1 MKIFLIGRYSV
12 GKSSLFNKI
21 AGKRNIVME
30 EKGTTRDI
38 LREDFEFEGRTWT
51 VTDSAGMETQAYSN
65 LFEDQKQ
72 MILQEL
78 QTSQVIFFVVD
89 GGAGLTP
96 MDWDVMQLLRENQVT
111 DKTILLIN
119 KLDKGKFSETDFY
132 ELGLPIQFAVS
143 AMSGTG
149 IYDAL
154 EACKA
159 FEDTPSPLDEITDL
173 IPKVAIVGR
182 PNAGKST
189 LLNSFMKINRS
200 LVSEEEFTTR
210 DPIKERINTKNGSF
224 DLIDTAGIRFNR
236 LKEFGPVYLGMKRTL
251 RVIEQSDV
259 VLFVL
264 DTADHVY
271 REDQRI
277 MDAIKEHKKASILLL
292 NKMDLIQDQETF
304 IKEVD
309 LKFRYLDFAP
319 RLFVSAKTGK
329 NCDKIP
335 AMIQQAYA
343 SYTTRLSTHQVNKM
357 IQQILV
363 DGSLP
368 MNNRKILYIT
378 QADIKPPTFVFFV
391 NKTALFD
398 SSYVN
403 FFSKRIIE
411 SMKLVGTPVEI
422 VFRGRRDND

>member
-1 MKIFLIGRYSV
+1 MKIFLIGRFSV

-21 AGKRNIVME
+21 AKKRNIVME

-51 VTDSAGMETQAYSN
+51 ITDSAGMETQAYSN
-65 LFEDQKQ
+65 LFEDQKK
-72 MILQEL
+72 MILEEL
-78 QTSQVIFFVVD
+78 RTSQVIFFVVD
-89 GGAGLTP
+89 GEAGLTP
-96 MDWDVMQLLRENQVT
+96 MDWDVLQLLRENRVT

-132 ELGLPIQFAVS
+132 ELGLPLQFPVS

-149 IYDAL
+149 VYDAL
-154 EACKA
+154 EACKV
-159 FEDTPSPLDEITDL
+159 FEKYPALLEETDQP
-173 IPKVAIVGR
+173 PKVAIVGR

-189 LLNSFMKINRS
+189 LLNSFMKTNRS
-200 LVSEEEFTTR
+200 LVSDQEFTTR
-210 DPIKERINTKNGSF
+210 DPIKERINTKYGSF

-251 RVIEQSDV
+251 HVIEQCDV
-259 VLFVL
+259 ALFVL
-264 DTADHVY
+264 DASDHVY

-277 MDAIKEHKKASILLL
+277 MDAIREHKKACILLL
-292 NKMDLIQDQETF
+292 NKTDIVPDKEAF
-304 IKEVD
+304 DKEVD

-319 RLFVSAKTGK
+319 RLSISAKTGK
-329 NCDKIP
+329 FIEKIP
-335 AMIQQAYA
+335 ALIQQAYA
-343 SYTTRLSTHQVNKM
+343 SFTSRQNTHQVNKM
-357 IQQILV
+357 VQQILV

-368 MNNRKILYIT
+368 MNNRKILYTT

-398 SSYVN
+398 QSYVN

-411 SMKLVGTPVEI
+411 SLKLVGTPVEI
-422 VFRGRRDND
+422 IFKGRRDND

>member
-1 MKIFLIGRYSV
+1 MKIFLIGRFSV

-21 AGKRNIVME
+21 AKKRNIVME

-51 VTDSAGMETQAYSN
+51 ITDSAGMETQAYSN
-65 LFEDQKQ
+65 LFEDQKK
-72 MILQEL
+72 MILEEL
-78 QTSQVIFFVVD
+78 RTSEVIFFVVD
-89 GGAGLTP
+89 GEAGLTP
-96 MDWDVMQLLRENQVT
+96 MDWDVLQLLRENRVT

-132 ELGLPIQFAVS
+132 ELGLPLQFPVS

-149 IYDAL
+149 VYDAL
-154 EACKA
+154 EACKV
-159 FEDTPSPLDEITDL
+159 FEKYPALLEETDQP
-173 IPKVAIVGR
+173 PKVAIVGR

-189 LLNSFMKINRS
+189 LLNSFMKTNRS
-200 LVSEEEFTTR
+200 LVSDQEFTTR
-210 DPIKERINTKNGSF
+210 DPIKERINTKYGSF

-251 RVIEQSDV
+251 HVIEQCDV
-259 VLFVL
+259 ALFVL
-264 DTADHVY
+264 DASDHVY

-277 MDAIKEHKKASILLL
+277 MDAIREHKKACILLL
-292 NKMDLIQDQETF
+292 NKTDIVPDKEAF
-304 IKEVD
+304 DKEVD

-319 RLFVSAKTGK
+319 RLSISAKTGK
-329 NCDKIP
+329 FIDKIP
-335 AMIQQAYA
+335 ALIQQAYA
-343 SYTTRLSTHQVNKM
+343 SFTSRQNTHQVNKM
-357 IQQILV
+357 VQQILV

-368 MNNRKILYIT
+368 MNNRKILYTT

-398 SSYVN
+398 QSYVN

-411 SMKLVGTPVEI
+411 SLKLVGTPVEI
-422 VFRGRRDND
+422 IFKGRRDND

>member
-1 MKIFLIGRYSV
+1 MKIFLIGRFSV

-21 AGKRNIVME
+21 AKKRNIVME

-51 VTDSAGMETQAYSN
+51 ITDSAGMETQAYSN
-65 LFEDQKQ
+65 LFEDQKK
-72 MILQEL
+72 MILEEL
-78 QTSQVIFFVVD
+78 RTSQVIFFVVD
-89 GGAGLTP
+89 GEAGLTP
-96 MDWDVMQLLRENQVT
+96 MDWDVLQLLRENRVT

-132 ELGLPIQFAVS
+132 ELGLPLQFPVS

-149 IYDAL
+149 VYDAL
-154 EACKA
+154 EACKV
-159 FEDTPSPLDEITDL
+159 FEKYPALLEETDQP
-173 IPKVAIVGR
+173 PKVAIVGR

-189 LLNSFMKINRS
+189 LLNSFMKTNRS
-200 LVSEEEFTTR
+200 LVSDQEFTTR
-210 DPIKERINTKNGSF
+210 DPIKERINTKYGSF

-251 RVIEQSDV
+251 QVIEQCDV
-259 VLFVL
+259 ALFVL
-264 DTADHVY
+264 DASDHVY

-277 MDAIKEHKKASILLL
+277 MDAIREHKKACILLL
-292 NKMDLIQDQETF
+292 NKTDVVPDKEAF
-304 IKEVD
+304 DKEVD

-319 RLFVSAKTGK
+319 RLSISAKTGK
-329 NCDKIP
+329 FIEKIP
-335 AMIQQAYA
+335 ALIQQAYA
-343 SYTTRLSTHQVNKM
+343 SFTSRQNTHQVNKM
-357 IQQILV
+357 VQQILV

-368 MNNRKILYIT
+368 MNNRKILYTT

-398 SSYVN
+398 QSYVN

-411 SMKLVGTPVEI
+411 SLKLVGTPVEI
-422 VFRGRRDND
+422 IFKGRRDND

>member
-1 MKIFLIGRYSV
+1 MKIFLIGRFSV

-21 AGKRNIVME
+21 TKKRNIVME

-51 VTDSAGMETQAYSN
+51 ITDSAGMETQAYSN
-65 LFEDQKQ
+65 LFEGQKQ
-72 MILQEL
+72 MILEEMR
-78 QTSQVIFFVVD
+78 TANVIFFVVD
-89 GGAGLTP
+89 GVAGVTP
-96 MDWDVMQLLRENQVT
+96 MDWDVLQLLRENNAIEKV
-111 DKTILLIN
+111 ILLIN
-119 KLDKGKFSETDFY
+119 KLDKGKFSESDFY

-149 IYDAL
+149 LYDAL

-159 FEDTPSPLDEITDL
+159 FEEYPALFEETDL
-173 IPKVAIVGR
+173 PPKVAIVGR

-189 LLNSFMKINRS
+189 LLNSFLKTNRC
-200 LVSEEEFTTR
+200 LVSDEEFTTR
-210 DPIKERINTKNGSF
+210 DPIKERINTKHGSF

-251 RVIEQSDV
+251 RIIEQSDV

-264 DTADHVY
+264 DSSDHVY

-277 MDAIKEHKKASILLL
+277 MDAIKENKKACIRLM
-292 NKMDLIQDQETF
+292 NKMDILPDREAF
-304 IKEVD
+304 EKEVD

-319 RLFVSAKTGK
+319 RLYISAKTSK
-329 NCDKIP
+329 HTEKIP
-335 AMIQQAYA
+335 ALIQQAYA
-343 SYTTRLSTHQVNKM
+343 SYTSRQSTHQVNKM
-357 IQQILV
+357 IQQILT

-398 SSYVN
+398 QSYIN

-411 SMKLVGTPVEI
+411 SLKLVGTPVDI
-422 VFRGRRDND
+422 IFKGRRDND

>member
-21 AGKRNIVME
+21 ARKRNIVME

-65 LFEDQKQ
+65 LFQDQKE

-78 QTSQVIFFVVD
+78 RTSQVIFFVVD
-89 GGAGLTP
+89 GEAGLTP
-96 MDWDVMQLLRENQVT
+96 MDWDVMQLLRENHVT
-111 DKTILLIN
+111 EKTILLIN

-132 ELGLPIQFAVS
+132 ELGLPIQFPVS

-159 FEDTPSPLDEITDL
+159 FEMSPSSLEEPD
-173 IPKVAIVGR
+173 PVPRVAIVGR

-189 LLNSFMKINRS
+189 LLNHFMKASRS
-200 LVSEEEFTTR
+200 LVSDQEFTTR
-210 DPIKERINTKNGSF
+210 DPIKERITTKYGSF

-251 RVIEQSDV
+251 NVIAQCDI
-259 VLFVL
+259 VLFVI
-264 DTADHVY
+264 DVTDHVV

-277 MDAIKEHKKASILLL
+277 MEAIKDGKKGCILLL
-292 NKMDLIQDQETF
+292 NKLDEIADQEEF
-304 IKEVD
+304 EKEVD

-319 RLFVSAKTGK
+319 RLYISAKTGK
-329 NCDKIP
+329 HTEKIP
-335 AMIQQAYA
+335 ALIQQAYA
-343 SYTTRLSTHQVNKM
+343 SYTMRISTHQVNKM
-357 IQQILV
+357 IQQILI

-398 SSYVN
+398 ASYVN

-411 SMKLVGTPVEI
+411 AMKLVGTPIEI

>member
-1 MKIFLIGRYSV
+1 MKIFLIGRFSV

-21 AGKRNIVME
+21 AKKRNIVME

-51 VTDSAGMETQAYSN
+51 ITDSAGMETQAYSN
-65 LFEDQKQ
+65 LFEDQKK
-72 MILQEL
+72 MILEEL
-78 QTSQVIFFVVD
+78 RTSQVIFFVVD
-89 GGAGLTP
+89 GEAGLTP
-96 MDWDVMQLLRENQVT
+96 MDWDVLQLLRENRVT

-132 ELGLPIQFAVS
+132 ELGLPLQFPVS

-149 IYDAL
+149 VYDAL
-154 EACKA
+154 EACKV
-159 FEDTPSPLDEITDL
+159 FEKYPALLEETDQP
-173 IPKVAIVGR
+173 PKVAIVGR

-189 LLNSFMKINRS
+189 LLNSFMKTNRS
-200 LVSEEEFTTR
+200 LVSDQEFTTR
-210 DPIKERINTKNGSF
+210 DPIKERINTKYGSF

-251 RVIEQSDV
+251 HVIEQCDV
-259 VLFVL
+259 ALFVL
-264 DTADHVY
+264 DASDHVY

-277 MDAIKEHKKASILLL
+277 MDAIREHKKACILLL
-292 NKMDLIQDQETF
+292 NKTDVVPDKEAF
-304 IKEVD
+304 DKEVD

-319 RLFVSAKTGK
+319 RLSISAKTGK
-329 NCDKIP
+329 FIEKIP
-335 AMIQQAYA
+335 ALIQQAYA
-343 SYTTRLSTHQVNKM
+343 SFTSRQNTHQVNKM
-357 IQQILV
+357 VQQILI

-368 MNNRKILYIT
+368 MNNRKILYTT

-398 SSYVN
+398 QSYVN

-411 SMKLVGTPVEI
+411 SLKLVGTPVEI
-422 VFRGRRDND
+422 IFKGRRDND

>member
-1 MKIFLIGRYSV
+1 
-12 GKSSLFNKI
+12 
-21 AGKRNIVME
+21 ME

-51 VTDSAGMETQAYSN
+51 ITDSAGMETQAYSN
-65 LFEDQKQ
+65 LFEDQKK
-72 MILQEL
+72 MILEEL
-78 QTSQVIFFVVD
+78 RTSQVIFFVVD
-89 GGAGLTP
+89 GEAGLTP
-96 MDWDVMQLLRENQVT
+96 MDWDVLQLLRENRVT

-132 ELGLPIQFAVS
+132 ELGLPLQFPVS

-149 IYDAL
+149 VYDAL
-154 EACKA
+154 EACKV
-159 FEDTPSPLDEITDL
+159 FEKYPALLEETDQP
-173 IPKVAIVGR
+173 PKVAIVGR

-189 LLNSFMKINRS
+189 LLNSFMKTNRS
-200 LVSEEEFTTR
+200 LVSDQEFTTR
-210 DPIKERINTKNGSF
+210 DPIKERINTKYGSF

-251 RVIEQSDV
+251 HVIEQCDV
-259 VLFVL
+259 ALFVL
-264 DTADHVY
+264 DASDHVY

-277 MDAIKEHKKASILLL
+277 MDAIREHKKACILLL
-292 NKMDLIQDQETF
+292 NKTDIVPDKEAF
-304 IKEVD
+304 DKEVD

-319 RLFVSAKTGK
+319 RLSISAKTGK
-329 NCDKIP
+329 FIEKIP
-335 AMIQQAYA
+335 ALIQQAYA
-343 SYTTRLSTHQVNKM
+343 SFTSRQNTHQVHKM
-357 IQQILV
+357 VQQILV

-368 MNNRKILYIT
+368 MNNRKILYTT

-398 SSYVN
+398 QSYVN

-411 SMKLVGTPVEI
+411 SLKLVGTPVEI
-422 VFRGRRDND
+422 IFKGRRDND